1 LYILYFDC
9 MCCRETMEVVQREVI
24 ALRDDLRG
32 EERRGEAL
40 TATLAS
46 LTLSTQRLEQFETAL
61 TDLQSRLQ
69 SHESWTTTAFE
80 DASASWRRGEE
91 RTAEEGRRGL
101 QDMRAEVEARAFI
114 TSLEATDEN
123 VTCLQTSVDGLS
135 RRVDVCLR
143 FIEWFSDK
151 GASYE
156 YNAGALERHMN
167 ALAVGNRSRVGG
179 EGSKT
184 SEERRGEGRVAG
196 MDDITAAAYKPFRPT
211 GGSINTATAGAA
223 TGSVGAPGP
232 VTGSIG
238 VRIGGTHT

>member
-1 LYILYFDC
+1 
-9 MCCRETMEVVQREVI
+9 MQQEVT

-32 EERRGEAL
+32 EERRGDAL
-40 TATLAS
+40 ASTLSS
-46 LTLSTQRLEQFETAL
+46 LTLSTQRLEQFEAAL
-61 TDLQSRLQ
+61 TDLQNRLV
-69 SHESWTTTAFE
+69 SHESWTATAFE
-80 DASASWRRGEE
+80 EASSSWRRGEE

-123 VTCLQTSVDGLS
+123 VTCLQTSVDALS

-179 EGSKT
+179 DGSKT

-196 MDDITAAAYKPFRPT
+196 MDDSTAAAYKPFRPAGGSVGPSTTGATT
-211 GGSINTATAGAA
+211 GG
-223 TGSVGAPGP
+223 VGAPGP